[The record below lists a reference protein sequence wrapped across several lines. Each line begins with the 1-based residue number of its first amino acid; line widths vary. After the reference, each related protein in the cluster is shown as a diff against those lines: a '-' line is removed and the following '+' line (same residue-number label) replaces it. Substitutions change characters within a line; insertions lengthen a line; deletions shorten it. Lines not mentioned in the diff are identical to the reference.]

1 MPDDVE
7 LAMHR
12 RAKPTFGLFAEAE
25 ASATL
30 DDGPGARTVC
40 RVTMPG
46 ASQSAREAIAPHLNA
61 LQARVLAAIVSYQP
75 CTRDTLCEVLGM
87 NPSTLRPRV
96 WELLAMKRVHVT
108 GYTPS
113 PRRELLG
120 VRP

>member
-1 MPDDVE
+1 
-7 LAMHR
+7 
-12 RAKPTFGLFAEAE
+12 
-25 ASATL
+25 
-30 DDGPGARTVC
+30 
-40 RVTMPG
+40 MPG